1 MRAQQHT
8 FLFADLAGYTALT
21 EAHGDAFAADAVA
34 EFAAGVRGLLPEY
47 AAEEVKTIGDAVMI
61 RVPDPT
67 DGVRL
72 AVRIIEDVGRRHG
85 ALAVRV
91 ALHTGTAV
99 GRDGDWFGAAVNV
112 SARVASAAVPGE
124 VLMTAATRAGTRG
137 GVDGYQLE
145 RRGPRTFRNVSEPVE
160 LYALTLAAQ
169 NDTAHLPVD
178 PVCRMAVDHERS
190 SERRTHRGVECHFCS
205 SECAGVFDRHPDR
218 YIRDP

>member
-1 MRAQQHT
+1 MSARQHT

-34 EFAAGVRGLLPEY
+34 EFVAGVRGLLPEY
-47 AAEEVKTIGDAVMI
+47 AAEEVKTIGDAMMI

-72 AVRIIEDVGRRHG
+72 AVRIIEEVGRRHG

-91 ALHTGTAV
+91 GLHIGTAV
-99 GRDGDWFGAAVNV
+99 ERNGDWFGAAVNV

-124 VLMTAATRAGTRG
+124 VLMTAAIRAGTRG

-169 NDTAHLPVD
+169 NDTAHLVGGQKRAAKPQ
-178 PVCRMAVDHERS
+178 AERLAPGQ
-190 SERRTHRGVECHFCS
+190 RRGELG
-205 SECAGVFDRHPDR
+205 EDR
-218 YIRDP
+218 